1 MKNKKKKNNQNK
13 GKGGKSKSSS
23 NDDQPLNKGPYGFEH
38 PDVIDVRRGF
48 LLKIIVKV
56 VPVDSAP
63 VPVSSLRG
71 HSDYLRPVV
80 GSPSRSS
87 HPDVRVFFDSC

>member
-1 MKNKKKKNNQNK
+1 MDWFSLDTEKVREVTASEYSHDLYREAVAIKRRKKSSQKRKERKKYGKVKNKKKKNNQNK

-48 LLKIIVKV
+48 L
-56 VPVDSAP
+56 
-63 VPVSSLRG
+63 
-71 HSDYLRPVV
+71 
-80 GSPSRSS
+80 
-87 HPDVRVFFDSC
+87 

>member
-13 GKGGKSKSSS
+13 GKGEKSESRS
-23 NDDQPLNKGPYGFEH
+23 NNEQPLNKGPYGFEH

-63 VPVSSLRG
+63 VPMSSM
-71 HSDYLRPVV
+71 
-80 GSPSRSS
+80 
-87 HPDVRVFFDSC
+87 